1 MEATQHSY
9 SFEQMMELFKETR
22 IYFKEIDERLD
33 KYAVESAVNRKE
45 IEELSKE
52 TKKMSLE
59 TEKIFQE
66 TAKEIKAVTKN
77 IGDLGNSFG
86 KYTEG
91 LLGPSIRRILEKE
104 FGMKNTFSNTK
115 GEIGNKKYEIDYLG
129 VSNGNVNQAMIVE
142 VKSNLKAK
150 DIEQLKEILKIFRE
164 AFPMFANKN
173 EVFGAFATVN
183 CNKKLAEEVYQN
195 GFYLFGIKDEVAHNI
210 TPKSFKAKAF

>member
-9 SFEQMMELFKETR
+9 SFEQMMALFYETR
-22 IYFKEIDERLD
+22 TQIKEMGERMD
-33 KYAVESAVNRKE
+33 KFAIESEK
-45 IEELSKE
+45 LSR
-52 TKKMSLE
+52 
-59 TEKIFQE
+59 E

-77 IGDLGNSFG
+77 IGDIGNSLG

-91 LLGPSIRRILEKE
+91 LLGPSIRTILEKE

-115 GEIGNKKYEIDYLG
+115 GEIGIKHYEIDYLG
-129 VSNGNVNQAMIVE
+129 VSNGNVNEAMIVE

-173 EVFGAFATVN
+173 EIFGAFATVS

-210 TPKSFKAKAF
+210 TPKTFKPKAF